1 MPKKGGRWRVPEK
14 DVQTIKTLID
24 NGLTPKQIS
33 EIMGWS
39 PATIRSIKRGTLD
52 EERKNRLDKYHQST
66 NQGGPENVTPEI
78 EAPSQKEEDPLPLFT
93 EPPSPICQFLKDVA
107 AALVK
112 LADGLD
118 DMGVSSNGRTD

>member
-14 DVQTIKTLID
+14 DVQTIKALID

-66 NQGGPENVTPEI
+66 NQGGGECDVRDRS
-78 EAPSQKEEDPLPLFT
+78 AQSKKGEDPLPLFT

-107 AALVK
+107 AALAK

-118 DMGVSSNGRTD
+118 AVGV

>member
-66 NQGGPENVTPEI
+66 NQGPENVTPEI
-78 EAPSQKEEDPLPLFT
+78 EASNQRREDPLPLFT
-93 EPPSPICQFLKDVA
+93 EPPSPICLFLKDVA

-118 DMGVSSNGRTD
+118 DVGGGKLQWAH

>member
-1 MPKKGGRWRVPEK
+1 MTMPKKGGRWRVPEK

-66 NQGGPENVTPEI
+66 NQGPENVTPEI
-78 EAPSQKEEDPLPLFT
+78 EASNQRRSFASIYGTPSL
-93 EPPSPICQFLKDVA
+93 ICLFLKDVA

-118 DMGVSSNGRTD
+118 AVGGGKLQWAH